1 MLSLSHLKYAP
12 LASYKNTTPQTF
24 SLGRQLILPHPN
36 QLSWG
41 PEPVLGMDFLL
52 ILTLQ
57 QLSTMEICGQLG
69 LSYFLL
75 YTSFCCCPLTQ
86 RSLRYQHLTSILYF
100 YFKSTIV
107 LVISMSLLMKHL
119 ASASK
124 SLLLFH
130 NFFHTPLLQTVLW
143 PHPGFCDDWEL
154 SHLWSP
160 KLQALNS

>member
-36 QLSWG
+36 QPSWG

-75 YTSFCCCPLTQ
+75 YASFCCCPLTQ

-124 SLLLFH
+124 SLLCH
-130 NFFHTPLLQTVLW
+130 NFFHTPLLQPVLW